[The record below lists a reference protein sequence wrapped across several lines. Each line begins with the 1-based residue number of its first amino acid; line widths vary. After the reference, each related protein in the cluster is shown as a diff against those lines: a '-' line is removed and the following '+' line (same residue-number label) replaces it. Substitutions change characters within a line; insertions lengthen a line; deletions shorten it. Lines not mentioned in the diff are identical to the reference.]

1 MIFLAV
7 TGGICIVSIV
17 AFLLL
22 IKTSAPRAKGTKVLP
37 VREQEF
43 KALFGI
49 KGFRRDFVE
58 TEAGVIAFFRIMP
71 NNLTVLPEG
80 VIEYQIEQMKQLLQ
94 NEDDLSVFCTDG
106 SEIGEENMRF
116 LKKRIAE
123 EKRLEIR
130 ELLEQDLSAFENRH
144 RQKTSSKQFFV
155 LLAMES
161 DWTDE
166 RLYLRAAEIG
176 KKLHE
181 HGFANSML
189 EQSGVRHLLGIY
201 FCGSMFAEQWR
212 EEDFYEYVTR
222 DRIKD
227 GMEESSEVQ
236 AGRPQSEKPEKPET
250 ARSTAHVSAEQVYS
264 SSELQPQGCPYPVSH
279 PTSGQVFSKEQ
290 KKADRRAGK
299 ETARQQKLFRKMQK
313 QEEARRAANRK
324 ADLAK
329 KESERKQREKEK
341 QKAEYEFSLFWKRVM
356 PGIISFCIDEA
367 IVGDTF
373 RHYMALREYQP
384 TTTSQ
389 AILKDIAGMQ
399 GVSLKIFYKR
409 ITMLEEEKLITR
421 GSRSTVY
428 ETNRAESLPDVVNA
442 GENLQDVSEMFRT
455 MRKERERILY
465 CSVFLE
471 IKGSSRAELESRKAD
486 VRAALMADR
495 ILADEL
501 TLRQKEGM
509 QTVNPLGNNHF
520 DLDYC
525 RPLPAGS
532 VANLYP
538 FSYSGRMDPHGI
550 RIGRA
555 ENGTDVYLDP
565 DRRTFD
571 VTNGNIVILGS
582 PGQGKSFLTKF
593 LATNVIEQGKSLY
606 LLDPEEEYETLVKSL
621 GGTYID
627 FMSGKYHINI
637 LEPKRWAV
645 EDLAEPEKQT
655 ENGPEA
661 FAAAGKPL
669 SMHISFLKDFFR
681 IYKHFSRKE
690 LDVLEVLLMN
700 FYDSKEISDLN
711 ADRLPSGAFPTMREF
726 YRYVY
731 QIYDRIRSTE
741 STGYET
747 GVLDSAE
754 GADVGGGLFRVEE
767 LQSILIGICSMS
779 QGPDS
784 IFFDGITNLP
794 QDGIVAF
801 GVKGLLESNADL
813 KDAVLFHL
821 LSYISDKLLGGRN
834 AVGMLDEFYLFL
846 TSPVV
851 VEYVRNMMKRNRKRD
866 SFLILTSQNVEDFL
880 LPGVKEF
887 TKPLL
892 SIPAHRFLFYPGNVE
907 ANEYKDLLQLED
919 CEFEVIRTASK
930 GRCLFQCGNERY
942 KLLVQAPEYKEV
954 MFGTEGGR

>member
-1 MIFLAV
+1 MIFLAI
-7 TGGICIVSIV
+7 TGGICLFSIL
-17 AFLLL
+17 AFLVL
-22 IKTSAPRAKGTKVLP
+22 IRKSGAKPAKVVP

-43 KALFGI
+43 KSLFGI
-49 KGFRRDFVE
+49 KGFRRDFVD
-58 TEAGVIAFFRIMP
+58 TEGGILAFFRIMP
-71 NNLTVLPEG
+71 NNLTVLPEA

-106 SEIGEENMRF
+106 SEIGEENIRF
-116 LKKRIAE
+116 FQKRIKE
-123 EKRLEIR
+123 EKRPEIKAI
-130 ELLEQDLSAFENRH
+130 LQQDMESFEARH
-144 RQKTSSKQFFV
+144 RQRTSLKQFFV
-155 LLAMES
+155 LLTMDS
-161 DWTDE
+161 SWTDE
-166 RLYLRAAEIG
+166 MLYTRASEIG

-189 EQSGVRHLLGIY
+189 EQSGIRHLLGIY
-201 FCGSMFAEQWR
+201 FSGSMYAEQWK

-222 DRIKD
+222 DRMKEERKREPEREK
-227 GMEESSEVQ
+227 EESEIDKPYRGEWNYPPIPTAVKQ
-236 AGRPQSEKPEKPET
+236 AVAEKALADVEH
-250 ARSTAHVSAEQVYS
+250 RVRG
-264 SSELQPQGCPYPVSH
+264 EL
-279 PTSGQVFSKEQ
+279 TKKEQ
-290 KKADRRAGK
+290 KRIR
-299 ETARQQKLFRKMQK
+299 K
-313 QEEARRAANRK
+313 QEKKELKRKENLRKEAEAKNETNRK
-324 ADLAK
+324 K
-329 KESERKQREKEK
+329 REKERK
-341 QKAEYEFSLFWKRVM
+341 REEYEFSLFWKRVM
-356 PGIISFCIDEA
+356 PGIISFRLDEA

-373 RHYMALREYQP
+373 RHYMAIREYQP
-384 TTTSQ
+384 STNSQ

-399 GVSLKIFYKR
+399 GVTLKIFYKR

-428 ETNRAESLPDVVNA
+428 ESNRAESLSDVIDA
-442 GENLQDVSEMFRT
+442 GEDLSDVSEMFRT

-471 IKGSSRAELESRKAD
+471 IKASTRVEIENIKAD
-486 VRAALMADR
+486 VRASLMADK
-495 ILADEL
+495 IMADEL
-501 TLRQKEGM
+501 TLQQKEGM
-509 QTVNPLGNNHF
+509 QTVNPLGRNHF
-520 DLDYC
+520 GLDYC

-538 FSYSGRMDPHGI
+538 FSYSGRLDPHGI

-593 LATNVIEQGKSLY
+593 LSVNVIEQGKRLF
-606 LLDPEEEYETLVKSL
+606 LLDPEEEYESLVKNV

-627 FMSGKYHINI
+627 FLSGRYHINI
-637 LEPKRWAV
+637 LEPKRWTMDEEASK
-645 EDLAEPEKQT
+645 DSPESFNQV
-655 ENGPEA
+655 
-661 FAAAGKPL
+661 GKPL

-690 LDVLEVLLMN
+690 LDVLEVLFMS
-700 FYDSKEISDLN
+700 FYDSKDISDAN
-711 ADRLPSGAFPTMREF
+711 ADRLPREVFPTMCEF
-726 YRYVY
+726 YKYVY
-731 QIYDRIRSTE
+731 EIFDRLRYAE
-741 STGYET
+741 QKAYEQGNT
-747 GVLDSAE
+747 PMDE
-754 GADVGGGLFRVEE
+754 GLFRVDE

-784 IFFDGITNLP
+784 VFFNGVTNLP

-801 GVKGLLESNADL
+801 GVKGLMESNADV

-821 LSYISDKLLGGRN
+821 LSYISDQLLVQKN
-834 AVGMLDEFYLFL
+834 AVGVLDEFYLFL

-880 LPGVKEF
+880 LPGIKEY

-892 SIPAHRFLFYPGNVE
+892 SIPSHRFLFYPGNVE
-907 ANEYKDLLQLED
+907 ANEYMDLLQLEN

-942 KLLVQAPEYKEV
+942 KLLVQAPEYKEAL
-954 MFGTEGGR
+954 FGTEGGR

>member
-1 MIFLAV
+1 MVVLAV
-7 TGGICIVSIV
+7 TGCISILSIV

-22 IKTSAPRAKGTKVLP
+22 VKSGGARGNAKALP
-37 VREQEF
+37 LREQEF
-43 KALFGI
+43 KSLFGI
-49 KGFRRDFVE
+49 KGFRRDFVD
-58 TEAGVIAFFRIMP
+58 TEGGILAFYRIMP
-71 NNLTVLPEG
+71 NNLTVLPEA

-106 SEIGEENMRF
+106 SEIGEENVRF
-116 LKKRIAE
+116 FKKRIAE
-123 EKRLEIR
+123 ETRPEIR
-130 ELLEQDLSAFENRH
+130 EILRKDLESFESAH
-144 RQKTSSKQFFV
+144 RQKTSLKQFFI
-155 LLAMES
+155 LLTMDPS
-161 DWTDE
+161 WTDE
-166 RLYLRAAEIG
+166 MLYTRASEIG
-176 KKLHE
+176 KKLQE

-189 EQSGVRHLLGIY
+189 EQSGIRHLLGIY
-201 FCGSMFAEQWR
+201 FSGSMYAERWK

-222 DRIKD
+222 DRVW
-227 GMEESSEVQ
+227 EERTGRITGQTEKSAGNDSTMTCAASAKASESVESLWDFPSVPTE
-236 AGRPQSEKPEKPET
+236 AKRAIATKAIREVEAIGRENLSK
-250 ARSTAHVSAEQVYS
+250 
-264 SSELQPQGCPYPVSH
+264 
-279 PTSGQVFSKEQ
+279 KEQ
-290 KKADRRAGK
+290 KSVRRKEKKEAHRKDTLRREAELKNEADRKKR
-299 ETARQQKLFRKMQK
+299 ERER
-313 QEEARRAANRK
+313 
-324 ADLAK
+324 K
-329 KESERKQREKEK
+329 KE
-341 QKAEYEFSLFWKRVM
+341 EYEFSLFWKRVM
-356 PGIISFCIDEA
+356 PGVISFRLDEA

-373 RHYMALREYQP
+373 RHYMAIREYQP
-384 TTTSQ
+384 STTSQ

-399 GVSLKIFYKR
+399 GVSLRIFYKR

-428 ETNRAESLPDVVNA
+428 ESNRAENLSDVVDA
-442 GENLQDVSEMFRT
+442 GENLSDVSEMFRT

-471 IKGSSRAELESRKAD
+471 IKAGSRSEMENIKAD
-486 VRAALMADR
+486 VRAALMADK
-495 ILADEL
+495 IMADEL
-501 TLRQKEGM
+501 TLQQKEGM
-509 QTVNPLGNNHF
+509 QTVNPLGRNRF
-520 DLDYC
+520 GLDYC

-538 FSYSGRMDPHGI
+538 FSYSGRLDPHGI

-593 LATNVIEQGKSLY
+593 LATNVIEQGKRLY
-606 LLDPEEEYETLVKSL
+606 LLDPEEEYETMVRNL

-627 FMSGKYHINI
+627 FLSGRYHINI
-637 LEPKRWAV
+637 LEPKRWV
-645 EDLAEPEKQT
+645 MEEDPEKGKGDLRQDEPESFTQT
-655 ENGPEA
+655 
-661 FAAAGKPL
+661 GKPL

-690 LDVLEVLLMN
+690 LDVLEVLFMN
-700 FYDSKEISDLN
+700 FYDSKDITDAN
-711 ADRLPSGAFPTMREF
+711 ADRIPRAAFPTMREF

-731 QIYDRIRSTE
+731 EIFDRIRNEERSR
-741 STGYET
+741 YEQ
-747 GVLDSAE
+747 GECPLE
-754 GADVGGGLFRVEE
+754 EGLFRTEE

-784 IFFDGITNLP
+784 VFFDGVTNLP
-794 QDGIVAF
+794 NDGLVAF
-801 GVKGLLESNADL
+801 GVKGLMESNADV

-821 LSYISDKLLGGRN
+821 LSYISDQLLVQKN
-834 AVGMLDEFYLFL
+834 AVGVLDEFYLFL

-880 LPGVKEF
+880 LPGIKEY

-892 SIPAHRFLFYPGNVE
+892 SIPSHRFLFYPGNVE
-907 ANEYKDLLQLED
+907 ANEYMDLLQLED

-942 KLLVQAPEYKEV
+942 KLLVQAPEYKEGL
-954 MFGTEGGR
+954 FGKEGGR

>member
-1 MIFLAV
+1 MIFLAI
-7 TGGICIVSIV
+7 TGGICLFSIL
-17 AFLLL
+17 AFLVL
-22 IKTSAPRAKGTKVLP
+22 IRKSGAKPAKVVP

-43 KALFGI
+43 KSLFGI
-49 KGFRRDFVE
+49 KGFRRDFVD
-58 TEAGVIAFFRIMP
+58 TEGGILAFFRIMP
-71 NNLTVLPEG
+71 NNLTVLPEA

-106 SEIGEENMRF
+106 SEIGEENIRF
-116 LKKRIAE
+116 FQKRIKE
-123 EKRLEIR
+123 EKRPEIKAILQNDM
-130 ELLEQDLSAFENRH
+130 ESFEARH
-144 RQKTSSKQFFV
+144 RQRTSLKQFFV
-155 LLAMES
+155 LLTMDS
-161 DWTDE
+161 SWTDE
-166 RLYLRAAEIG
+166 MLYTRAAEIG

-189 EQSGVRHLLGIY
+189 EQSGIRHLLGIY
-201 FCGSMFAEQWR
+201 FSGSMYAEQWK

-222 DRIKD
+222 DRAEERRREPGNKTGKD
-227 GMEESSEVQ
+227 VGKEGEAYELDKPYRGAWNYPPIPTEVKK
-236 AGRPQSEKPEKPET
+236 AVAEKALADVEH
-250 ARSTAHVSAEQVYS
+250 RVRG
-264 SSELQPQGCPYPVSH
+264 EL
-279 PTSGQVFSKEQ
+279 TKKEQ
-290 KKADRRAGK
+290 KRV
-299 ETARQQKLFRKMQK
+299 RKS
-313 QEEARRAANRK
+313 E
-324 ADLAK
+324 K
-329 KESERKQREKEK
+329 KEQKRKNAIRKGAEAKNETDRKKREKERK
-341 QKAEYEFSLFWKRVM
+341 REEYEFSLFWKRVM
-356 PGIISFCIDEA
+356 PGVISFRLDEA
-367 IVGDTF
+367 VVGDTF
-373 RHYMALREYQP
+373 RHYMAIREYQP
-384 TTTSQ
+384 STTSQ

-428 ETNRAESLPDVVNA
+428 ESNRAESLSDVIDA
-442 GENLQDVSEMFRT
+442 GEDLSDVSEMFRT

-471 IKGSSRAELESRKAD
+471 IKASTRVELENIKAD
-486 VRAALMADR
+486 VRASLMADK
-495 ILADEL
+495 IMADEL
-501 TLRQKEGM
+501 TLQQKEGM
-509 QTVNPLGNNHF
+509 QTVNPLGRNHF
-520 DLDYC
+520 GLDYC

-538 FSYSGRMDPHGI
+538 FSYSGRLDPHGI

-593 LATNVIEQGKSLY
+593 LSVNVIEQGKRLF
-606 LLDPEEEYETLVKSL
+606 LLDPEEEYESLVKNI

-627 FMSGKYHINI
+627 FLSGQYHINI
-637 LEPKRWAV
+637 LEPKRWTMDEETAK
-645 EDLAEPEKQT
+645 DAPESFSQI
-655 ENGPEA
+655 
-661 FAAAGKPL
+661 GKPL

-690 LDVLEVLLMN
+690 LDVLEVLFMS
-700 FYDSKEISDLN
+700 FYDSKDISDAN
-711 ADRLPSGAFPTMREF
+711 ADRLPREAFPTMCEF
-726 YRYVY
+726 YKYVY
-731 QIYDRIRSTE
+731 EIFDRLRYAE
-741 STGYET
+741 QKAYEQGNT
-747 GVLDSAE
+747 PMDE
-754 GADVGGGLFRVEE
+754 GLFRVDE
-767 LQSILIGICSMS
+767 LQSILVGICSMS

-784 IFFDGITNLP
+784 VFFNGITNLP

-801 GVKGLLESNADL
+801 GVKGLMESNADV

-821 LSYISDKLLGGRN
+821 LSYISDQLLVQKN
-834 AVGMLDEFYLFL
+834 AVGVLDEFYLFL

-880 LPGVKEF
+880 LPGIKEY

-892 SIPAHRFLFYPGNVE
+892 SIPSHRFLFYPGNVE
-907 ANEYKDLLQLED
+907 ANEYMDLLQLES

-942 KLLVQAPEYKEV
+942 KLLVQAPEYKEAL
-954 MFGTEGGR
+954 FGTEGGR

>member
-43 KALFGI
+43 KTLFGI

-58 TEAGVIAFFRIMP
+58 TGAGVIAFFRIMP

-116 LKKRIAE
+116 LRKRIME
-123 EKRLEIR
+123 ETRPEIR
-130 ELLEQDLSAFENRH
+130 ELLEKDLSAFENRH

-155 LLAMES
+155 LLTMES

-222 DRIKD
+222 DRIKET
-227 GMEESSEVQ
+227 GSPAPNKTESVTPEEPGTSVASPKKTVPQDLGEELFGTNPFSQREVFPQ
-236 AGRPQSEKPEKPET
+236 AFT
-250 ARSTAHVSAEQVYS
+250 
-264 SSELQPQGCPYPVSH
+264 
-279 PTSGQVFSKEQ
+279 KEQ
-290 KKADRRAGK
+290 KKAAKRTAK
-299 ETARQQKLFRKMQK
+299 EKARQQKLLRKMQK

-324 ADLAK
+324 ADFAK
-329 KESERKQREKEK
+329 KESERKKQEKEK

-356 PGIISFCIDEA
+356 PGIISFRIDEA

-389 AILKDIAGMQ
+389 AILKDIAGMP

-409 ITMLEEEKLITR
+409 ITSLEEEKLITR

-471 IKGSSRAELESRKAD
+471 IKGSTRAELESRKAD

-501 TLRQKEGM
+501 TLRQKEGI
-509 QTVNPLGNNHF
+509 QTVNPLGKNHF

-538 FSYSGRMDPHGI
+538 FSYSGRMDSHGI

-621 GGTYID
+621 GGTYLD
-627 FMSGKYHINI
+627 FMSGRYHINI

-645 EDLAEPEKQT
+645 EDLVEHEKQT
-655 ENGPEA
+655 GAGPEA

-700 FYDSKEISDLN
+700 FYDSKEISNLN
-711 ADRLPSGAFPTMREF
+711 ADRLPNGAFPTMREF

-731 QIYDRIRSTE
+731 QIFDRIRSTE
-741 STGYET
+741 SMGYET

-754 GADVGGGLFRVEE
+754 GTDVGGGLFRVEE

-834 AVGMLDEFYLFL
+834 AVGVLDEFYLFL

-907 ANEYKDLLQLED
+907 TEEYKDLLQLED
-919 CEFEVIRTASK
+919 CEFEVIRTSSK

-942 KLLVQAPEYKEV
+942 KLLVQAPEYKEKL
-954 MFGTEGGR
+954 FGTEGGR

>member
-1 MIFLAV
+1 MIFLAI
-7 TGGICIVSIV
+7 TGGFCLFSIL
-17 AFLLL
+17 AFLVL
-22 IKTSAPRAKGTKVLP
+22 IRKSGAKPAKVVP

-43 KALFGI
+43 KSLFGI
-49 KGFRRDFVE
+49 KGFRRDFVD
-58 TEAGVIAFFRIMP
+58 TEGGILAFFRIMP
-71 NNLTVLPEG
+71 NNLTVLPEA

-106 SEIGEENMRF
+106 SEIGEENIRF
-116 LKKRIAE
+116 FQKRIKE
-123 EKRLEIR
+123 EKRPEIKAI
-130 ELLEQDLSAFENRH
+130 LQQDMESFEARH
-144 RQKTSSKQFFV
+144 RQRTSLKQFFV
-155 LLAMES
+155 LLTMDS
-161 DWTDE
+161 SWTDE
-166 RLYLRAAEIG
+166 MLYTRASEIG

-189 EQSGVRHLLGIY
+189 EQSGIRHLLGIY
-201 FCGSMFAEQWR
+201 FSGSMYAEQWK

-222 DRIKD
+222 DRMKEERKREPEREK
-227 GMEESSEVQ
+227 EESEIDKPYRGEWNYPPIPTAVKQ
-236 AGRPQSEKPEKPET
+236 AVAEKALADVEH
-250 ARSTAHVSAEQVYS
+250 RVRG
-264 SSELQPQGCPYPVSH
+264 EL
-279 PTSGQVFSKEQ
+279 TKKEQ
-290 KKADRRAGK
+290 KRIR
-299 ETARQQKLFRKMQK
+299 K
-313 QEEARRAANRK
+313 QEKKELKRKENLRKEAEAKNETNRK
-324 ADLAK
+324 K
-329 KESERKQREKEK
+329 REKERK
-341 QKAEYEFSLFWKRVM
+341 REEYEFSLFWKRVM
-356 PGIISFCIDEA
+356 PGIISFRLDEA

-373 RHYMALREYQP
+373 RHYMAIREYQP
-384 TTTSQ
+384 STNSQ

-399 GVSLKIFYKR
+399 GVTLKIFYKR

-428 ETNRAESLPDVVNA
+428 ESNRAESLSDVIDA
-442 GENLQDVSEMFRT
+442 GEDLSDVSEMFRT

-471 IKGSSRAELESRKAD
+471 IKASTRVEIENIKAD
-486 VRAALMADR
+486 VRASLMADK
-495 ILADEL
+495 IMADEL
-501 TLRQKEGM
+501 TLQQKEGM
-509 QTVNPLGNNHF
+509 QTVNPLGRNHF
-520 DLDYC
+520 GLDYC

-538 FSYSGRMDPHGI
+538 FSYSGRLDPHGI

-593 LATNVIEQGKSLY
+593 LSVNVIEQGKRLF
-606 LLDPEEEYETLVKSL
+606 LLDPEEEYESLVKNV

-627 FMSGKYHINI
+627 FLSGRYHINI
-637 LEPKRWAV
+637 LEPKRWTMDEEASK
-645 EDLAEPEKQT
+645 DSPESFNQV
-655 ENGPEA
+655 
-661 FAAAGKPL
+661 GKPL

-690 LDVLEVLLMN
+690 LDVLEVLFMS
-700 FYDSKEISDLN
+700 FYDSKDISDAN
-711 ADRLPSGAFPTMREF
+711 ADRLPREVFPTMCEF
-726 YRYVY
+726 YKYVY
-731 QIYDRIRSTE
+731 EIFDRLRYAE
-741 STGYET
+741 QKAYEQGNT
-747 GVLDSAE
+747 PMDE
-754 GADVGGGLFRVEE
+754 GLFRVDE

-784 IFFDGITNLP
+784 VFFNGVTNLP

-801 GVKGLLESNADL
+801 GVKGLMESNADV

-821 LSYISDKLLGGRN
+821 LSYISDQLLVQKN
-834 AVGMLDEFYLFL
+834 AVGVLDEFYLFL

-880 LPGVKEF
+880 LPGIKEY

-892 SIPAHRFLFYPGNVE
+892 SIPSHRFLFYPGNVE
-907 ANEYKDLLQLED
+907 ANEYMDLLQLEN

-942 KLLVQAPEYKEV
+942 KLLVQAPEYKEAL
-954 MFGTEGGR
+954 FGTEGGR

>member
-1 MIFLAV
+1 MIFLLV
-7 TGGICIVSIV
+7 TGGICLLSIF
-17 AFLLL
+17 AFLIL
-22 IKTSAPRAKGTKVLP
+22 IRKSGAKPAKVVP

-43 KALFGI
+43 KNLFGI
-49 KGFRRDFVE
+49 KGFRGDFVE
-58 TEAGVIAFFRIMP
+58 TEGGTIAFFRIMP
-71 NNLTVLPEG
+71 NNLTVLPEA

-106 SEIGEENMRF
+106 SEIGEENVRF
-116 LKKRIAE
+116 FKKRIAE
-123 EKRLEIR
+123 EKRQEIKAILQADM
-130 ELLEQDLSAFENRH
+130 ESFEARH
-144 RQKTSSKQFFV
+144 RQRTSLKQFFII
-155 LLAMES
+155 LTMAS
-161 DWTDE
+161 SWTDE
-166 RLYLRAAEIG
+166 MLYTRAAEIG

-189 EQSGVRHLLGIY
+189 EQSGIRHLLGIY
-201 FCGSMFAEQWR
+201 FSGSMYAEQWK

-222 DRIKD
+222 DRVK
-227 GMEESSEVQ
+227 EEKNIELEKEKEENELDKPYRGEWNYPPVPAAAKQQLAEKALSEV
-236 AGRPQSEKPEKPET
+236 
-250 ARSTAHVSAEQVYS
+250 EQRVRG
-264 SSELQPQGCPYPVSH
+264 EL
-279 PTSGQVFSKEQ
+279 TKKEQ
-290 KKADRRAGK
+290 KRVRKSEKKEKKRK
-299 ETARQQKLFRKMQK
+299 ETIRK
-313 QEEARRAANRK
+313 EAEAKNEIDRK
-324 ADLAK
+324 K
-329 KESERKQREKEK
+329 REKERRK
-341 QKAEYEFSLFWKRVM
+341 EENEFSLFWKRVM
-356 PGIISFCIDEA
+356 PGVVSFRLDEA

-373 RHYMALREYQP
+373 RHYMAIREYQP
-384 TTTSQ
+384 STSSQ

-428 ETNRAESLPDVVNA
+428 ESNRAESLSAVVDA
-442 GENLQDVSEMFRT
+442 GENLSDVSEMFRT

-471 IKGSSRAELESRKAD
+471 IKASTRVELENIKAD
-486 VRAALMADR
+486 VRASLMADK
-495 ILADEL
+495 IMADEL
-501 TLRQKEGM
+501 TLQQKEGM
-509 QTVNPLGNNHF
+509 QTVNPLGRNHF
-520 DLDYC
+520 GLDYC

-538 FSYSGRMDPHGI
+538 FSYSGRLDPHGI

-593 LATNVIEQGKSLY
+593 LSTNVIEQGKRLF
-606 LLDPEEEYETLVKSL
+606 LLDPEEEYESLVKNL

-627 FMSGKYHINI
+627 FLSGRYHINI
-637 LEPKRWAV
+637 LEPKRWTMDEETAK
-645 EDLAEPEKQT
+645 DAPESFNQV
-655 ENGPEA
+655 
-661 FAAAGKPL
+661 GKPL

-690 LDVLEVLLMN
+690 LDVLEVLFMS
-700 FYDSKEISDLN
+700 FYDSKDISDAN
-711 ADRLPSGAFPTMREF
+711 ADRLPRETFPTMCEF
-726 YRYVY
+726 YKYVY
-731 QIYDRIRSTE
+731 EIFDRLRYAE
-741 STGYET
+741 QKAYEQGNT
-747 GVLDSAE
+747 PMDE
-754 GADVGGGLFRVEE
+754 GLFRVDE

-784 IFFDGITNLP
+784 VFFNGVTNLP

-801 GVKGLLESNADL
+801 GVKGLMESNADV

-821 LSYISDKLLGGRN
+821 LSYISDQLLVQKN
-834 AVGMLDEFYLFL
+834 AVGVLDEFYLFL

-880 LPGVKEF
+880 LPGIKEY

-892 SIPAHRFLFYPGNVE
+892 SIPSHRFLFYPGNVE
-907 ANEYKDLLQLED
+907 ANEYMDLLQLED

-942 KLLVQAPEYKEV
+942 KLLVQAPEYKEK

>member
-1 MIFLAV
+1 MIFLLV
-7 TGGICIVSIV
+7 TGGICLLSIF
-17 AFLLL
+17 AFLIL
-22 IKTSAPRAKGTKVLP
+22 IRKSGAKPAKVVP

-43 KALFGI
+43 KNLFGI
-49 KGFRRDFVE
+49 KGFRGDFVE
-58 TEAGVIAFFRIMP
+58 TEGGTIAFFRIMP
-71 NNLTVLPEG
+71 NNLTVLPEA

-106 SEIGEENMRF
+106 SEIGEENVRF
-116 LKKRIAE
+116 FKKRIAE
-123 EKRLEIR
+123 EKRQEIKAILQADM
-130 ELLEQDLSAFENRH
+130 ESFEARH
-144 RQKTSSKQFFV
+144 RQRTSLKQFFII
-155 LLAMES
+155 LTMAS
-161 DWTDE
+161 SWTDE
-166 RLYLRAAEIG
+166 MLYTRAAEIG

-189 EQSGVRHLLGIY
+189 EQSGIRHLLGIY
-201 FCGSMFAEQWR
+201 FSGSMYAEQWK

-222 DRIKD
+222 DRVK
-227 GMEESSEVQ
+227 EEKNIELEKEKEENELDKPYRGEWNYPPVPAAAKQQLAEKALSEV
-236 AGRPQSEKPEKPET
+236 
-250 ARSTAHVSAEQVYS
+250 EQRVRG
-264 SSELQPQGCPYPVSH
+264 EL
-279 PTSGQVFSKEQ
+279 TKKEQ
-290 KKADRRAGK
+290 KRVRKSEKKEKKRK
-299 ETARQQKLFRKMQK
+299 ETIRK
-313 QEEARRAANRK
+313 EAEAKNEIDRK
-324 ADLAK
+324 K
-329 KESERKQREKEK
+329 REKERRK
-341 QKAEYEFSLFWKRVM
+341 EENEFSLFWKRVM
-356 PGIISFCIDEA
+356 PGVVSFRLDEA

-373 RHYMALREYQP
+373 RHYMAIREYQP
-384 TTTSQ
+384 STSSQ

-428 ETNRAESLPDVVNA
+428 ESNRAESLSDVIDA
-442 GENLQDVSEMFRT
+442 GEDLSDVSEMFRT

-471 IKGSSRAELESRKAD
+471 IKASTRVELENIKAD
-486 VRAALMADR
+486 VRASLMADK
-495 ILADEL
+495 IMADEL
-501 TLRQKEGM
+501 TLQQKEGM
-509 QTVNPLGNNHF
+509 QTVNPLGRNHF
-520 DLDYC
+520 GLDYC

-538 FSYSGRMDPHGI
+538 FSYSGRLDPHGI

-593 LATNVIEQGKSLY
+593 LSTNVIEQGKRLF
-606 LLDPEEEYETLVKSL
+606 LLDPEEEYESLVKNL

-627 FMSGKYHINI
+627 FLSGRYHINI
-637 LEPKRWAV
+637 LEPKRWTMDEETAK
-645 EDLAEPEKQT
+645 DAPESFNQV
-655 ENGPEA
+655 
-661 FAAAGKPL
+661 GKPL

-690 LDVLEVLLMN
+690 LDVLEVLFMS
-700 FYDSKEISDLN
+700 FYDSKDISDAN
-711 ADRLPSGAFPTMREF
+711 ADRLPRETFPTMCEF
-726 YRYVY
+726 YKYVY
-731 QIYDRIRSTE
+731 EIFDRLRYAE
-741 STGYET
+741 QKAYEQGNT
-747 GVLDSAE
+747 PMDE
-754 GADVGGGLFRVEE
+754 GLFRVDE

-784 IFFDGITNLP
+784 VFFNGVTNLP

-801 GVKGLLESNADL
+801 GVKGLMESNADV

-821 LSYISDKLLGGRN
+821 LSYISDQLLVQKN
-834 AVGMLDEFYLFL
+834 AVGVLDEFYLFL
-846 TSPVV
+846 NSPVV

-880 LPGVKEF
+880 LPGIKEY

-892 SIPAHRFLFYPGNVE
+892 SIPSHRFLFYPGNVE
-907 ANEYKDLLQLED
+907 ANEYMDLLQLED

-942 KLLVQAPEYKEV
+942 KLLVQAPEYKEK

>member
-1 MIFLAV
+1 MIFLLM
-7 TGGICIVSIV
+7 TGGICLLSIL
-17 AFLLL
+17 AFLIL
-22 IKTSAPRAKGTKVLP
+22 IGKTGAKPSKVVP

-43 KALFGI
+43 KTLFGI

-58 TEAGVIAFFRIMP
+58 TEDGTIAFFRIMP
-71 NNLTVLPEG
+71 NNLTVLPEA

-106 SEIGEENMRF
+106 SEIGEENIRF
-116 LKKRIAE
+116 FKKRIAE
-123 EKRLEIR
+123 EKRPEIKAI
-130 ELLEQDLSAFENRH
+130 LQQDMESFEARH
-144 RQKTSSKQFFV
+144 RQRTSLKQFFI
-155 LLAMES
+155 LLTMDS
-161 DWTDE
+161 SWTDE
-166 RLYLRAAEIG
+166 MLYTRASEIG

-189 EQSGVRHLLGIY
+189 EQSGIRHLLGIY
-201 FCGSMFAEQWR
+201 FSGSMYAEQWK
-212 EEDFYEYVTR
+212 EEDFYEFVTR
-222 DRIKD
+222 DRIDERKKTEKEQ
-227 GMEESSEVQ
+227 GEMSEPGKPYRGEWNYPPVPTAAKQQLAEKALSEVEHRVQ
-236 AGRPQSEKPEKPET
+236 G
-250 ARSTAHVSAEQVYS
+250 
-264 SSELQPQGCPYPVSH
+264 ELSK
-279 PTSGQVFSKEQ
+279 KEQ
-290 KKADRRAGK
+290 KRI
-299 ETARQQKLFRKMQK
+299 RKS
-313 QEEARRAANRK
+313 E
-324 ADLAK
+324 K
-329 KESERKQREKEK
+329 KEKKRKNAIRKEAEAKNEIDRKKREKERRK
-341 QKAEYEFSLFWKRVM
+341 EEYEFSLFWKRVM
-356 PGIISFCIDEA
+356 PGVISFRLDEA

-373 RHYMALREYQP
+373 RHYMAIREYQP
-384 TTTSQ
+384 STSSQ

-428 ETNRAESLPDVVNA
+428 ESNRAESLSAVVDA
-442 GENLQDVSEMFRT
+442 GENLSDVSEMFRS

-471 IKGSSRAELESRKAD
+471 IKASTRVELENIKAD
-486 VRAALMADR
+486 VRASLMADK
-495 ILADEL
+495 IMADEL
-501 TLRQKEGM
+501 TLQQKEGM
-509 QTVNPLGNNHF
+509 QTVNPLGRNRF
-520 DLDYC
+520 GLDYC

-538 FSYSGRMDPHGI
+538 FSYSGRLDPHGI

-593 LATNVIEQGKSLY
+593 LSTNVIEQGKRLF
-606 LLDPEEEYETLVKSL
+606 LLDPEEEYESLVKNL

-627 FMSGKYHINI
+627 FLNGRYHINI
-637 LEPKRWAV
+637 LEPKRWTMDEETAK
-645 EDLAEPEKQT
+645 DAPESFNQV
-655 ENGPEA
+655 
-661 FAAAGKPL
+661 GKPL

-690 LDVLEVLLMN
+690 LDVLEVLFMS
-700 FYDSKEISDLN
+700 FYDSKDISDAN
-711 ADRLPSGAFPTMREF
+711 ADRLPREAFPTMCEF
-726 YRYVY
+726 YKYVY
-731 QIYDRIRSTE
+731 EIFDRLRYAEQKEYEQGNALTE
-741 STGYET
+741 E
-747 GVLDSAE
+747 
-754 GADVGGGLFRVEE
+754 GLFRVDE

-784 IFFDGITNLP
+784 VFFNGITNLP

-801 GVKGLLESNADL
+801 GVKGLMESNADV

-821 LSYISDKLLGGRN
+821 LSYISDQLLVQKN
-834 AVGMLDEFYLFL
+834 AVGVLDEFYLFL

-880 LPGVKEF
+880 LPGIKEY

-907 ANEYKDLLQLED
+907 VGEYMDLLQLED

-942 KLLVQAPEYKEV
+942 KLLVQAPEYKEAL
-954 MFGTEGGR
+954 FGTEGGR

>member
-1 MIFLAV
+1 MIFLAI
-7 TGGICIVSIV
+7 TGGICLFSIL
-17 AFLLL
+17 AFLVL
-22 IKTSAPRAKGTKVLP
+22 IRKSGAKPAKVVP

-43 KALFGI
+43 KSLFGI
-49 KGFRRDFVE
+49 KGFRRDFVD
-58 TEAGVIAFFRIMP
+58 TEGGILAFFRIMP
-71 NNLTVLPEG
+71 NNLTVLPEA

-106 SEIGEENMRF
+106 SEIGEENIRF
-116 LKKRIAE
+116 FQKRIKE
-123 EKRLEIR
+123 EKRPEIKAILQR
-130 ELLEQDLSAFENRH
+130 DMDSFEARH
-144 RQKTSSKQFFV
+144 RQRTSLKQFFV
-155 LLAMES
+155 LLTMDS
-161 DWTDE
+161 SWTDE
-166 RLYLRAAEIG
+166 MLYTRASEIG

-189 EQSGVRHLLGIY
+189 EQSGIRHLLGIY
-201 FCGSMFAEQWR
+201 FSGSMYAEQWK

-222 DRIKD
+222 DRMKEEWKKEPEKEK
-227 GMEESSEVQ
+227 EESVIDKPYRGEWNYPPIPTAVKQ
-236 AGRPQSEKPEKPET
+236 AVAEKAIADVEH
-250 ARSTAHVSAEQVYS
+250 RVRG
-264 SSELQPQGCPYPVSH
+264 EL
-279 PTSGQVFSKEQ
+279 TKKDQ
-290 KKADRRAGK
+290 KRIR
-299 ETARQQKLFRKMQK
+299 K
-313 QEEARRAANRK
+313 QE
-324 ADLAK
+324 K
-329 KESERKQREKEK
+329 KERKRKENLRKEAEAKNETDRKKREKERK
-341 QKAEYEFSLFWKRVM
+341 REEYEFSLFWKRVM
-356 PGIISFCIDEA
+356 PGVISFRLDEA

-373 RHYMALREYQP
+373 RHYMAIREYQP
-384 TTTSQ
+384 STTSQ

-428 ETNRAESLPDVVNA
+428 ESNRAESLSDVIDA
-442 GENLQDVSEMFRT
+442 GEDLSDVSEMFRT

-471 IKGSSRAELESRKAD
+471 IKASTRVELENIKAD
-486 VRAALMADR
+486 VRASLMADK
-495 ILADEL
+495 IMADEL
-501 TLRQKEGM
+501 TLQQKEGM
-509 QTVNPLGNNHF
+509 QTVNPLGRNHF
-520 DLDYC
+520 GLDYC

-538 FSYSGRMDPHGI
+538 FSYSGRLDPHGI

-593 LATNVIEQGKSLY
+593 LSVNVIEQGKRLF
-606 LLDPEEEYETLVKSL
+606 LLDPEEEYESLVKNV

-627 FMSGKYHINI
+627 FLSGRYHINI
-637 LEPKRWAV
+637 MEPKRWTMD
-645 EDLAEPEKQT
+645 EETSKDSPESFNQI
-655 ENGPEA
+655 
-661 FAAAGKPL
+661 GKPL

-681 IYKHFSRKE
+681 IYKHFPRKE
-690 LDVLEVLLMN
+690 LDVLEVLFMN
-700 FYDSKEISDLN
+700 FYDSKDISDAN
-711 ADRLPSGAFPTMREF
+711 ADRLPREAFPTMCEF

-731 QIYDRIRSTE
+731 EIFDRLRSTGQREYEIGGDPIE
-741 STGYET
+741 S
-747 GVLDSAE
+747 
-754 GADVGGGLFRVEE
+754 GLFRVEE
-767 LQSILIGICSMS
+767 LQNILVGICSMS

-784 IFFDGITNLP
+784 VFFNGVTNLP

-801 GVKGLLESNADL
+801 GVKGLMESNADV

-821 LSYISDKLLGGRN
+821 LSYISDQLLVQKN
-834 AVGMLDEFYLFL
+834 SVGVLDEFYLFL

-880 LPGVKEF
+880 LPGIKEY

-892 SIPAHRFLFYPGNVE
+892 SIPSHRFLFYPGNVE
-907 ANEYKDLLQLED
+907 ANEYMDLLQLED

-942 KLLVQAPEYKEV
+942 KLIVQAPEYKETL
-954 MFGTEGGR
+954 FGTEGGR

>member
-1 MIFLAV
+1 MIFLAI
-7 TGGICIVSIV
+7 TGGFCLFSIL
-17 AFLLL
+17 AFLVL
-22 IKTSAPRAKGTKVLP
+22 IRKSGAKPAKVVP

-43 KALFGI
+43 KSLFGI
-49 KGFRRDFVE
+49 KGFRRDFVD
-58 TEAGVIAFFRIMP
+58 TEGGILAFFRIMP
-71 NNLTVLPEG
+71 NNLTVLPEA

-106 SEIGEENMRF
+106 SEIGEENIRF
-116 LKKRIAE
+116 FQKRIKE
-123 EKRLEIR
+123 EKRPEIR
-130 ELLEQDLSAFENRH
+130 AILQSDMENFEARH
-144 RQKTSSKQFFV
+144 RQRTSLKQFFII
-155 LLAMES
+155 LTMDS
-161 DWTDE
+161 SWTDE
-166 RLYLRAAEIG
+166 MLYTRASEIG

-189 EQSGVRHLLGIY
+189 EQSGIRHLLGIY
-201 FCGSMFAEQWR
+201 FSGSMYAEQWR

-222 DRIKD
+222 DRV
-227 GMEESSEVQ
+227 EERKREPENKTGKN
-236 AGRPQSEKPEKPET
+236 AEREKEAYELEKPYRGEWNYPPIPTAVKQAVAEKALADVEHRVRGELTKKEQKRIRKQEKKERKRKEKLRKEAETKNET
-250 ARSTAHVSAEQVYS
+250 AR
-264 SSELQPQGCPYPVSH
+264 
-279 PTSGQVFSKEQ
+279 
-290 KKADRRAGK
+290 KK
-299 ETARQQKLFRKMQK
+299 
-313 QEEARRAANRK
+313 
-324 ADLAK
+324 
-329 KESERKQREKEK
+329 REKERK
-341 QKAEYEFSLFWKRVM
+341 REEYEFSLFWKRVM
-356 PGIISFCIDEA
+356 PGVISFRLDEA

-373 RHYMALREYQP
+373 RHYMAIREYQP
-384 TTTSQ
+384 STTSQ

-428 ETNRAESLPDVVNA
+428 ESNRAESLSDVIDA
-442 GENLQDVSEMFRT
+442 GEDLSDVSEMFRT

-471 IKGSSRAELESRKAD
+471 IKASTRVELENIKAD
-486 VRAALMADR
+486 VRASLMADK
-495 ILADEL
+495 IMADEL
-501 TLRQKEGM
+501 TLQQKEGM
-509 QTVNPLGNNHF
+509 QTVNPLGRNHF
-520 DLDYC
+520 GLDYC

-538 FSYSGRMDPHGI
+538 FSYSGRLDPHGI

-593 LATNVIEQGKSLY
+593 LSVNVIEQGKRLF
-606 LLDPEEEYETLVKSL
+606 LLDPEEEYESLVKNV

-627 FMSGKYHINI
+627 FLSGRYHINI
-637 LEPKRWAV
+637 LEPKRWTMDEEASK
-645 EDLAEPEKQT
+645 DSPESFNQV
-655 ENGPEA
+655 
-661 FAAAGKPL
+661 GKPL

-681 IYKHFSRKE
+681 IYKHFPRKE
-690 LDVLEVLLMN
+690 LDVLEVLFMS
-700 FYDSKEISDLN
+700 FYDSKDISDAN
-711 ADRLPSGAFPTMREF
+711 ADRLPREAFPTMCEF
-726 YRYVY
+726 YKYVY
-731 QIYDRIRSTE
+731 EIFDRLRYAE
-741 STGYET
+741 QKAYEQGNT
-747 GVLDSAE
+747 PMDE
-754 GADVGGGLFRVEE
+754 GLFRVDE

-784 IFFDGITNLP
+784 VFFNGVTNLP

-801 GVKGLLESNADL
+801 GVKGLMESNADV

-821 LSYISDKLLGGRN
+821 LSYISDQLLVQKN
-834 AVGMLDEFYLFL
+834 AVGVLDEFYLFL

-880 LPGVKEF
+880 LPGIKEY

-892 SIPAHRFLFYPGNVE
+892 SIPSHRFLFYPGNVE
-907 ANEYKDLLQLED
+907 ANEYMDLLQLEN

-942 KLLVQAPEYKEV
+942 KLLVQAPEYKEAV
-954 MFGTEGGR
+954 FGTEGGR

>member
-1 MIFLAV
+1 MIFLAI
-7 TGGICIVSIV
+7 TGGICLFSIL
-17 AFLLL
+17 AFLIL
-22 IKTSAPRAKGTKVLP
+22 IRKSGAKPAKVVP

-43 KALFGI
+43 KSLFGI
-49 KGFRRDFVE
+49 KGFRRDFVD
-58 TEAGVIAFFRIMP
+58 TEGGILAFFRIMP
-71 NNLTVLPEG
+71 NNLTVLPEA

-106 SEIGEENMRF
+106 SEIGEENIRF
-116 LKKRIAE
+116 FQKRIKE
-123 EKRLEIR
+123 EKRPEIKAI
-130 ELLEQDLSAFENRH
+130 LQQDMESFEARH
-144 RQKTSSKQFFV
+144 RQRTSLKQFFV
-155 LLAMES
+155 LLTMDS
-161 DWTDE
+161 SWTDE
-166 RLYLRAAEIG
+166 MLYTRASEIG

-189 EQSGVRHLLGIY
+189 EQSGIRHLLGIY
-201 FCGSMFAEQWR
+201 FSGSMYAEQWK

-222 DRIKD
+222 DRMK
-227 GMEESSEVQ
+227 GE
-236 AGRPQSEKPEKPET
+236 R
-250 ARSTAHVSAEQVYS
+250 
-264 SSELQPQGCPYPVSH
+264 
-279 PTSGQVFSKEQ
+279 
-290 KKADRRAGK
+290 
-299 ETARQQKLFRKMQK
+299 
-313 QEEARRAANRK
+313 
-324 ADLAK
+324 K
-329 KESERKQREKEK
+329 KELEREKEESVIDKPYRGEWNYPPIPTAVK
-341 QKAEYEFSLFWKRVM
+341 QAVAEKALADVEHRVRGELTKKDQKRIRKQEKKERKRKENLRKEAEAKNETDRKKREKERKREEYEFSLFWKRVM
-356 PGIISFCIDEA
+356 PGVISFRLDEA

-373 RHYMALREYQP
+373 RHYMAIREYQP
-384 TTTSQ
+384 STNSQ
-389 AILKDIAGMQ
+389 AILKDLAGMQ

-409 ITMLEEEKLITR
+409 ITMIEEEKLITR

-428 ETNRAESLPDVVNA
+428 ENNRAESLSDVIDA
-442 GENLQDVSEMFRT
+442 GEDLSDVSEMFRT

-471 IKGSSRAELESRKAD
+471 IKASTRVELENIKAD
-486 VRAALMADR
+486 VRASLMADK
-495 ILADEL
+495 IMADEL
-501 TLRQKEGM
+501 TLQQKEGM
-509 QTVNPLGNNHF
+509 QTVNPLGRNHF
-520 DLDYC
+520 GLDYC

-538 FSYSGRMDPHGI
+538 FSYSGRLDPHGI

-593 LATNVIEQGKSLY
+593 LSTNVIEQGKRLF
-606 LLDPEEEYETLVKSL
+606 LLDPEEEYESIVKNL

-627 FMSGKYHINI
+627 FLSGRYHINI
-637 LEPKRWAV
+637 LEPKRWSM
-645 EDLAEPEKQT
+645 EDDTAKDAPESFNQV
-655 ENGPEA
+655 
-661 FAAAGKPL
+661 GKPL

-690 LDVLEVLLMN
+690 LDVLEVLFMS
-700 FYDSKEISDLN
+700 FYDSKDISDAN
-711 ADRLPSGAFPTMREF
+711 ADRLPKEAFPTMCEF
-726 YRYVY
+726 YKYVY
-731 QIYDRIRSTE
+731 EIFDRLRYAE
-741 STGYET
+741 QKEYEQ
-747 GVLDSAE
+747 GNALAE
-754 GADVGGGLFRVEE
+754 EGLFRVDE
-767 LQSILIGICSMS
+767 LQSILIGICSMA

-784 IFFDGITNLP
+784 VFFDGVTNLP

-801 GVKGLLESNADL
+801 GVKGLMESNADV

-821 LSYISDKLLGGRN
+821 LSYISDQLLVQKN
-834 AVGMLDEFYLFL
+834 AVGVLDEFYLFL

-880 LPGVKEF
+880 LPGIKEY

-892 SIPAHRFLFYPGNVE
+892 SIPSHRFLFYPGNVE

-942 KLLVQAPEYKEV
+942 KLLVQAPEYKEAL
-954 MFGTEGGR
+954 FGTEGGR

>member
-1 MIFLAV
+1 MIFLAI
-7 TGGICIVSIV
+7 TGGFCLFSIL
-17 AFLLL
+17 AFLVL
-22 IKTSAPRAKGTKVLP
+22 IRKSGAKPAKVVP

-43 KALFGI
+43 KSLFGI
-49 KGFRRDFVE
+49 KGFRRDFVD
-58 TEAGVIAFFRIMP
+58 TEGGILAFFRIMP
-71 NNLTVLPEG
+71 NNLTVLPEA

-106 SEIGEENMRF
+106 SEIGEENIRF
-116 LKKRIAE
+116 FQKRIKE
-123 EKRLEIR
+123 EKRPEIR
-130 ELLEQDLSAFENRH
+130 AILQSDMENFEARH
-144 RQKTSSKQFFV
+144 RQRTSLKQFFII
-155 LLAMES
+155 LTMDS
-161 DWTDE
+161 SWTDE
-166 RLYLRAAEIG
+166 MLYTRASEIG

-189 EQSGVRHLLGIY
+189 EQSGIRHLLGIY
-201 FCGSMFAEQWR
+201 FSGSMYAEQWR

-222 DRIKD
+222 DRV
-227 GMEESSEVQ
+227 EERKREPENKTGKN
-236 AGRPQSEKPEKPET
+236 AEREKEAYELEKPYRGEWNYPPIPTAVKQAVAEKALADVEHRVPGELTKKEQKRIRKQEKKERKRKEKLRKEAETKNET
-250 ARSTAHVSAEQVYS
+250 AR
-264 SSELQPQGCPYPVSH
+264 
-279 PTSGQVFSKEQ
+279 
-290 KKADRRAGK
+290 KK
-299 ETARQQKLFRKMQK
+299 
-313 QEEARRAANRK
+313 
-324 ADLAK
+324 
-329 KESERKQREKEK
+329 REKERK
-341 QKAEYEFSLFWKRVM
+341 REEYEFSLFWKRVM
-356 PGIISFCIDEA
+356 PGVISFRLDEA

-373 RHYMALREYQP
+373 RHYMAIREYQP
-384 TTTSQ
+384 STTSQ

-428 ETNRAESLPDVVNA
+428 ESNRAESLSDVIDA
-442 GENLQDVSEMFRT
+442 GEDLSDVSEMFRT

-471 IKGSSRAELESRKAD
+471 IKASTRVELENIKAD
-486 VRAALMADR
+486 VRASLMADK
-495 ILADEL
+495 IMADEL
-501 TLRQKEGM
+501 TLQQKEGM
-509 QTVNPLGNNHF
+509 QTVNPLGRNHF
-520 DLDYC
+520 GLDYC

-538 FSYSGRMDPHGI
+538 FSYSGRLDPHGI

-593 LATNVIEQGKSLY
+593 LSVNVIEQGKRLF
-606 LLDPEEEYETLVKSL
+606 LLDPEEEYESLVKNV

-627 FMSGKYHINI
+627 FLSGRYHINI
-637 LEPKRWAV
+637 LEPKRWTMDEEASK
-645 EDLAEPEKQT
+645 DSPESFNQV
-655 ENGPEA
+655 
-661 FAAAGKPL
+661 GKPL

-681 IYKHFSRKE
+681 IYKHFPRKE
-690 LDVLEVLLMN
+690 LDVLEVLFMS
-700 FYDSKEISDLN
+700 FYDSKDISDAN
-711 ADRLPSGAFPTMREF
+711 ADRLPREAFPTMCEF
-726 YRYVY
+726 YKYVY
-731 QIYDRIRSTE
+731 EIFDRLRYAE
-741 STGYET
+741 QKAYEQGNT
-747 GVLDSAE
+747 PMDE
-754 GADVGGGLFRVEE
+754 GLFRVDE

-784 IFFDGITNLP
+784 VFFNGVTNLP

-801 GVKGLLESNADL
+801 GVKGLMESNADV

-821 LSYISDKLLGGRN
+821 LSYISDQLLVQKN
-834 AVGMLDEFYLFL
+834 AVGVLDEFYLFL

-880 LPGVKEF
+880 LPGIKEY

-892 SIPAHRFLFYPGNVE
+892 SIPSHRFLFYPGNVE
-907 ANEYKDLLQLED
+907 ANEYMDLLQLEN

-942 KLLVQAPEYKEV
+942 KLLVQAPEYKEAV
-954 MFGTEGGR
+954 FGTEGGR

>member
-1 MIFLAV
+1 MIFIAI
-7 TGGICIVSIV
+7 TGGVCILSILG
-17 AFLLL
+17 FLLL
-22 IKTSAPRAKGTKVLP
+22 IRKSGAKPAKVVP

-43 KALFGI
+43 KNLFGI

-58 TEAGVIAFFRIMP
+58 AEGGTIALFRIMP
-71 NNLTVLPEG
+71 NNLTVLPEA

-106 SEIGEENMRF
+106 SEIGEENIRF
-116 LKKRIAE
+116 FQKRIKE
-123 EKRLEIR
+123 EKRQEIKEILQR
-130 ELLEQDLSAFENRH
+130 DMESFEARH
-144 RQKTSSKQFFV
+144 RQTTSLKQFFV
-155 LLAMES
+155 LLTMDSA
-161 DWTDE
+161 WTDE
-166 RLYLRAAEIG
+166 MLFTRASEIG

-189 EQSGVRHLLGIY
+189 EQSGIRHLLGIY
-201 FCGSMFAEQWR
+201 FSGSMYAEQWR

-222 DRIKD
+222 DRI
-227 GMEESSEVQ
+227 EE
-236 AGRPQSEKPEKPET
+236 RKKKPET
-250 ARSTAHVSAEQVYS
+250 DQEDESNKPYRGVWNYPPVPTEAKQAVAEKAL
-264 SSELQPQGCPYPVSH
+264 SEVEYRVRGEL
-279 PTSGQVFSKEQ
+279 TKKEQ
-290 KKADRRAGK
+290 KRI
-299 ETARQQKLFRKMQK
+299 RKS
-313 QEEARRAANRK
+313 E
-324 ADLAK
+324 K
-329 KESERKQREKEK
+329 KEQKRKERIRKEAEAKNELDRKKREKERRK
-341 QKAEYEFSLFWKRVM
+341 EEYEFSLFWKRVM
-356 PGIISFCIDEA
+356 PGVISFRLDEA

-373 RHYMALREYQP
+373 RHYMAIREYQP
-384 TTTSQ
+384 STTSQ

-428 ETNRAESLPDVVNA
+428 ESNRAESLSDVVDA
-442 GENLQDVSEMFRT
+442 GENLSDVSEMFRT

-471 IKGSSRAELESRKAD
+471 IKASTRVELENIKAD
-486 VRAALMADR
+486 VRAALMADK
-495 ILADEL
+495 IMADEL
-501 TLRQKEGM
+501 TLQQKEGM
-509 QTVNPLGNNHF
+509 QTVNPLGRNHF
-520 DLDYC
+520 GLDYC

-538 FSYSGRMDPHGI
+538 FSYSGRLDPHGI

-593 LATNVIEQGKSLY
+593 LSTNVIEQGKRLFF
-606 LLDPEEEYETLVKSL
+606 LDPEEEYESIVKNL

-627 FMSGKYHINI
+627 FLSGRYHINI
-637 LEPKRWAV
+637 LEPKRWSMEEETRSG
-645 EDLAEPEKQT
+645 EDEIAKDSPESFNQV
-655 ENGPEA
+655 
-661 FAAAGKPL
+661 GKPL

-690 LDVLEVLLMN
+690 LDVLEVLFMS
-700 FYDSKEISDLN
+700 FYDSKDISDAN
-711 ADRLPSGAFPTMREF
+711 ADRLPKEAFPTMCEF
-726 YRYVY
+726 YKYVY
-731 QIYDRIRSTE
+731 EIFDRIRYAEQKEYEQGNALTE
-741 STGYET
+741 E
-747 GVLDSAE
+747 D
-754 GADVGGGLFRVEE
+754 LFRVDE

-784 IFFDGITNLP
+784 VFFNGVTNLP

-801 GVKGLLESNADL
+801 GVKGLMESNADV

-821 LSYISDKLLGGRN
+821 LSYISDQLLVQKN
-834 AVGMLDEFYLFL
+834 AVGVLDEFYLFL

-880 LPGVKEF
+880 LPGIKEY

-892 SIPAHRFLFYPGNVE
+892 SIPSHRFLFYPGNVE

-942 KLLVQAPEYKEV
+942 KLLVQAPEYKEAL
-954 MFGTEGGR
+954 FGTEGGR

>member
-7 TGGICIVSIV
+7 TGGICVVSII

-22 IKTSAPRAKGTKVLP
+22 IKTSAPRAKGKKVLP

-43 KALFGI
+43 KTLFGI
-49 KGFRRDFVE
+49 KGFRQDFVE

-123 EKRLEIR
+123 EKREKIR

-155 LLAMES
+155 LLTMEP

-166 RLYLRAAEIG
+166 RLYLRTAEIG

-222 DRIKD
+222 DRIK
-227 GMEESSEVQ
+227 E
-236 AGRPQSEKPEKPET
+236 PEKGMPQ
-250 ARSTAHVSAEQVYS
+250 AEIPKPKEPDGKPAENPVAEVLPQV
-264 SSELQPQGCPYPVSH
+264 CPYPH
-279 PTSGQVFSKEQ
+279 QRTVFPQTLTKEQ
-290 KKADRRAGK
+290 KKMAKRAEK
-299 ETARQQKLFRKMQK
+299 ENDRQQKLLRKVQK
-313 QEEARRAANRK
+313 QEEKRRAANWK
-324 ADLAK
+324 ANIAQK
-329 KESERKQREKEK
+329 ASEQKRQEKERR
-341 QKAEYEFSLFWKRVM
+341 KAEYEFSLFWKHVM
-356 PGIISFCIDEA
+356 PGIISFRIDEA

-442 GENLQDVSEMFRT
+442 GENLQDVSDMFRT

-471 IKGSSRAELESRKAD
+471 IKGSTKVELETRKAD

-509 QTVNPLGNNHF
+509 QTVNPLGKNHF

-593 LATNVIEQGKSLY
+593 LATNVVEQGKSLY
-606 LLDPEEEYETLVKSL
+606 LLDPEEEYETLVKSI
-621 GGTYID
+621 GGTYLD
-627 FMSGKYHINI
+627 FMSGRYHVNI
-637 LEPKRWAV
+637 LEPRRWAV
-645 EDLAEPEKQT
+645 EDWADQEKQSGQKSGTKKEPEERKD
-655 ENGPEA
+655 GPEA
-661 FAAAGKPL
+661 FAEAGKPL

-681 IYKHFSRKE
+681 IYKYFSRKE

-700 FYDSKEISDLN
+700 FYDSKEISDIN
-711 ADRLPSGAFPTMREF
+711 ADRLPSEAFPTMHEF

-731 QIYDRIRSTE
+731 DIYEHVRRFEMQS
-741 STGYET
+741 YET
-747 GVLDSAE
+747 GMLDSADRQE
-754 GADVGGGLFRVEE
+754 GGLFRVEE

-801 GVKGLLESNADL
+801 AVKGLLESNADL

-834 AVGMLDEFYLFL
+834 AVGVLDEFYLFL

-907 ANEYKDLLQLED
+907 AEEYKDLLQLED

-942 KLLVQAPEYKEV
+942 KLLVQAPEYKEKL
-954 MFGTEGGR
+954 FGTEGGR

>member
-1 MIFLAV
+1 MIFLAI
-7 TGGICIVSIV
+7 TGGICLFSIL
-17 AFLLL
+17 AFLIL
-22 IKTSAPRAKGTKVLP
+22 IRKSGAKPVKVVP

-43 KALFGI
+43 KSLFGI
-49 KGFRRDFVE
+49 KGFRRDFVD
-58 TEAGVIAFFRIMP
+58 TEGGFLAFFRIMP
-71 NNLTVLPEG
+71 NNLTVLPEA

-106 SEIGEENMRF
+106 SEIGEENIRF
-116 LKKRIAE
+116 FQKRIKE
-123 EKRLEIR
+123 EKRPEIKAILQSDM
-130 ELLEQDLSAFENRH
+130 ESFEARH
-144 RQKTSSKQFFV
+144 RQRTSLKQFFV
-155 LLAMES
+155 LLTMDS
-161 DWTDE
+161 SWTDE
-166 RLYLRAAEIG
+166 MLYTRASEIG

-189 EQSGVRHLLGIY
+189 EQSGIRHLLGIY
-201 FCGSMFAEQWR
+201 FSGSMYAEQWK

-222 DRIKD
+222 DR
-227 GMEESSEVQ
+227 M
-236 AGRPQSEKPEKPET
+236 
-250 ARSTAHVSAEQVYS
+250 
-264 SSELQPQGCPYPVSH
+264 
-279 PTSGQVFSKEQ
+279 KE
-290 KKADRRAGK
+290 
-299 ETARQQKLFRKMQK
+299 
-313 QEEARRAANRK
+313 
-324 ADLAK
+324 
-329 KESERKQREKEK
+329 ERKGEPEREKEASEIDKPYRGEWNYPPIPTAVK
-341 QKAEYEFSLFWKRVM
+341 QAVAEKALADVEHRVRGELTKKDQKRIRRQEKKERKRKENLRKEAEAKNETDRKKREKERKREEYEFSLFWKRVM
-356 PGIISFCIDEA
+356 PGVISFRLDEA
-367 IVGDTF
+367 VVGDTF
-373 RHYMALREYQP
+373 RHYMAIREYQP
-384 TTTSQ
+384 STTSQ

-428 ETNRAESLPDVVNA
+428 ESNRAESLSDVIDA
-442 GENLQDVSEMFRT
+442 GEDLSDVSEMFRT

-471 IKGSSRAELESRKAD
+471 IKASTRVELENIKAD
-486 VRAALMADR
+486 VRASLMADK
-495 ILADEL
+495 IMADEL
-501 TLRQKEGM
+501 TLQQKEGM
-509 QTVNPLGNNHF
+509 QTVNPLGRNHF
-520 DLDYC
+520 GLDYC

-538 FSYSGRMDPHGI
+538 FSYSGRLDPHGI

-593 LATNVIEQGKSLY
+593 LSVNVIEQGKRLF
-606 LLDPEEEYETLVKSL
+606 LLDPEEEYESLVKNV

-627 FMSGKYHINI
+627 FLSGRYHINI
-637 LEPKRWAV
+637 LEPKRWTMDEEASK
-645 EDLAEPEKQT
+645 DSPESFNQV
-655 ENGPEA
+655 
-661 FAAAGKPL
+661 GKPL

-690 LDVLEVLLMN
+690 LDVLEVLFMS
-700 FYDSKEISDLN
+700 FYDSKDISDAN
-711 ADRLPSGAFPTMREF
+711 ADRLPREAFPTMCEF

-731 QIYDRIRSTE
+731 EIFDRLRNVGQREYEIGGDPIE
-741 STGYET
+741 S
-747 GVLDSAE
+747 
-754 GADVGGGLFRVEE
+754 GLFRVEE
-767 LQSILIGICSMS
+767 LQSILVGICSMS

-784 IFFDGITNLP
+784 VFFNGVTNLP

-801 GVKGLLESNADL
+801 GVKGLMESNADV

-821 LSYISDKLLGGRN
+821 LSYISDQLLVQKN
-834 AVGMLDEFYLFL
+834 AVGVLDEFYLFL

-880 LPGVKEF
+880 LPGIKEY

-892 SIPAHRFLFYPGNVE
+892 SIPSHRFLFYPGNVE
-907 ANEYKDLLQLED
+907 ANEYMDLLQLEN

-942 KLLVQAPEYKEV
+942 KLLVQAPEYKEAL
-954 MFGTEGGR
+954 FGTEGGR